1 MSRYADVEKLL
12 PKMLAKYDHTKHGAI
27 VATYSHML
35 EDRLSNDLIKHFLTQ
50 CFGVSDSADN
60 EIKKQLI
67 CHGID
72 CDA

>member
-27 VATYSHML
+27 VATYSEML
-35 EDRLSNDLIKHFLTQ
+35 GDGWSDDSIKHFLTE
-50 CFGVSDSADN
+50 CIGVSDSADN